1 LIATLGAVTSY
12 QNTGLSA
19 ATSYA
24 YTVQAIDAAGNASAQ
39 SASASAITKAAA
51 DTTAPSVPT
60 GLGATASSASQINL
74 SWAAS
79 TDNVGVTGYRVYRA
93 GALIA
98 TVGAVTGYQNTGL
111 TASTSYAY
119 TVQAIDAAGNAS
131 GQSNAASATTQSG
144 AIPNPMSD
152 SVKPTAP
159 AGLTAT
165 AASSTQ
171 INLSWTA
178 STDNVGVTG
187 YRINRAGT
195 PIATVGVVTSYQ
207 NTGLAAATS
216 YNYTVQAIDA
226 AGNVSSQSNAT
237 FAITPATS
245 AADTAAPSV
254 PTGLTASAVSGSQV
268 KLTWQPSTDNVGV
281 KGYIVYLN
289 NAQLAT
295 ITTGTSFQ
303 HTGLTPGTTYN
314 YRVSAF
320 DAVPNHSA
328 WTATPVSVKTSTQ

>member
-1 LIATLGAVTSY
+1 
-12 QNTGLSA
+12 
-19 ATSYA
+19 
-24 YTVQAIDAAGNASAQ
+24 
-39 SASASAITKAAA
+39 SASAITKAAA

-207 NTGLAAATS
+207 NTGLNASTS

-245 AADTAAPSV
+245 TADTAAPSV
-254 PTGLTASAVSGSQV
+254 PAGLTATAASPTQINLA
-268 KLTWQPSTDNVGV
+268 WAASTDNVGV
-281 KGYIVYLN
+281 KGYRVYRAGGLI
-289 NAQLAT
+289 AT
-295 ITTGTSFQ
+295 LGAVTSYQ
-303 HTGLTPGTTYN
+303 NTGL
-314 YRVSAF
+314 SAATSYAYTVQAI
-320 DAVPNHSA
+320 DAAGN
-328 WTATPVSVKTSTQ
+328 

>member
-1 LIATLGAVTSY
+1 LTATAASSTQINLAWTASTDNVGVTGYRVYRAGSLIATVGAVTSY

-24 YTVQAIDAAGNASAQ
+24 YTVQAF
-39 SASASAITKAAA
+39 
-51 DTTAPSVPT
+51 
-60 GLGATASSASQINL
+60 
-74 SWAAS
+74 
-79 TDNVGVTGYRVYRA
+79 
-93 GALIA
+93 
-98 TVGAVTGYQNTGL
+98 
-111 TASTSYAY
+111 
-119 TVQAIDAAGNAS
+119 DAAGNAS
-131 GQSNAASATTQSG
+131 GQSNAASTTTKTATT
-144 AIPNPMSD
+144 SD
-152 SVKPTAP
+152 TTAP
-159 AGLTAT
+159 SAPTSLTAA
-165 AASSTQ
+165 AASASQ